1 MPDAR
6 HIARQ
11 GLVDAQRAVAAAE
24 RNVEAWRAVL
34 AALGEPE
41 TAAGTTQFEEPS
53 VIADLLEEC
62 ARCGIRVIDGRFV
75 SERNAARLVGL
86 SPFTL
91 RNRRQQLGDPIAP
104 VVFIDKRTHY
114 DLVAIGVHRKSV
126 R

>member
-1 MPDAR
+1 VPNAR
-6 HIARQ
+6 KIARQ
-11 GLVDAQRAVAAAE
+11 GLADAQRSLTAAE

-34 AALGEPE
+34 AALGGPE
-41 TAAGTTQFEEPS
+41 ATGECPQFEKQS
-53 VIADLLEEC
+53 DIAELLEEC
-62 ARCGIRVIDGRFV
+62 ANCGIQVIDGRFV

-104 VVFIDKRTHY
+104 VVFIAGRTHY
-114 DLVAIGVHRKSV
+114 DLLAIGVHRKSV